1 LNDSQ
6 TITERNRQLVAEA
19 FERWRTGTG
28 TVFEL
33 LAPDARWEI
42 VGHSTVSGMYES
54 KDAFMT
60 QVIEPFGERVSR
72 PLIPSVRKIYAD
84 GDSVVA
90 LFDGESI
97 ATDGAPYRNT
107 YAWFLRMHDG
117 KIVDAVAF
125 YDSVD
130 FNEFWARV
138 APKHE

>member
-1 LNDSQ
+1 LNNSQ
-6 TITERNRQLVAEA
+6 DTADRNRAIIAAA
-19 FERWRTGTG
+19 FERWRNGTG

-42 VGHSTVSGMYES
+42 VGRSTVSGTYDG

-60 QVIEPFGERVSR
+60 QVIGPFGARVSR
-72 PLIPSVRKIYAD
+72 PLIPRVRKIYAD

-97 ATDGAPYRNT
+97 ATDGVPYRNT
-107 YAWFLRMHDG
+107 YAWFLRMRDE

-130 FNEFWARV
+130 FNEFWSRV
-138 APKHE
+138 APKPD

>member
-1 LNDSQ
+1 LSNSQ
-6 TITERNRQLVAEA
+6 DNAERNRAVIAAA

-42 VGHSTVSGMYES
+42 VGHSTVSGVYEG

-60 QVIEPFGERVSR
+60 QVIEPFGARVSR
-72 PLIPSVRKIYAD
+72 ALIPSVRRIYAD
-84 GDSVVA
+84 GDSVVV

-97 ATDGAPYRNT
+97 ATDGVPYRNT
-107 YAWFLRMHDG
+107 YAWFLRMLDE

-125 YDSVD
+125 YDSVG
-130 FNEFWARV
+130 FNEFWSRV
-138 APKHE
+138 APKPE

>member
-1 LNDSQ
+1 M
-6 TITERNRQLVAEA
+6 
-19 FERWRTGTG
+19 
-28 TVFEL
+28 FEL

-42 VGHSTVSGMYES
+42 VGRSTVSGTYDG

-60 QVIEPFGERVSR
+60 QVIAPFGARVSR

-97 ATDGAPYRNT
+97 ATDGVPYRNT
-107 YAWFLRMHDG
+107 YAWFLRMRDE

-130 FNEFWARV
+130 FNEFWSRV
-138 APKHE
+138 APKPD

>member
-1 LNDSQ
+1 LNNLQDNA
-6 TITERNRQLVAEA
+6 ERNRAVIVDA
-19 FERWRTGTG
+19 FERWRNGTG

-42 VGHSTVSGMYES
+42 VGHSTVSGVYS
-54 KDAFMT
+54 GKDAFMT
-60 QVIEPFGERVSR
+60 EVIEPFGARVSR
-72 PLIPSVRKIYAD
+72 PLIPSVRRIYAD

-97 ATDGAPYRNT
+97 ATDGVPYRNT
-107 YAWFLRMHDG
+107 YAWFLRMRDE

-130 FNEFWARV
+130 FNEFWSRV
-138 APKHE
+138 SPKPD

>member
-6 TITERNRQLVAEA
+6 ATAERNREIVAAA

-42 VGHSTVSGMYES
+42 VGHSTVSGTYYGKE
-54 KDAFMT
+54 AFMT
-60 QVIEPFGERVSR
+60 QVIEPFGRRVSR

-97 ATDGAPYRNT
+97 ATDGVPYRNT
-107 YAWFLRMHDG
+107 YAWFLRMRDD

-130 FNEFWARV
+130 FNEFWSRV
-138 APKHE
+138 APKAD